1 MILSGLWWR
10 GGGREGGEG
19 ERDGDEELIT
29 QSEDGCIVTCSL
41 QWPVTLATS
50 PQRVI
55 PPACVDHC
63 R

>member
-1 MILSGLWWR
+1 MERWGE
-10 GGGREGGEG
+10 GGGGGI